1 MKQLRIPPL
10 LVDIIQSGILACE
23 GIVFDSR
30 DACPVCG
37 GQISGYDTRKKQFA
51 VMLRDG
57 TPYPLHVLVKRFL
70 CRQCGLISFA
80 DEPFYKG
87 TRHGSPVV
95 DLCRTLSTTIPYHR
109 AAAYMTQMG
118 IVIDRG
124 TVRNYARGS
133 YPEIPTSD
141 LFGVRIPLS
150 VISLSSLIAGEGG
163 RIKGAEALAACGFP
177 SAYRAAPDL
186 PLFPE
191 QRDEGD
197 NEESDKERQP
207 EHPEDC
213 REDQ

>member
-1 MKQLRIPPL
+1 MKQLRLPPL

-23 GIVFDSR
+23 EVLFDSL

-37 GQISGYDTRKKQFA
+37 GTVSGYDTRKRQFA

-57 TPYPLHVLVKRFL
+57 IRHPLYVRVKRFC

-80 DEPFYKG
+80 DAPFYTG

-95 DLCRTLSTTIPYHR
+95 DMCRTLSMTMPFHR
-109 AAAYMTQMG
+109 TAAYMEHLG

-133 YPEIPTSD
+133 YAEIPTSY

-150 VISLSSLIAGEGG
+150 VISLSSLTAGEGS

-197 NEESDKERQP
+197 NEESDE
-207 EHPEDC
+207 EG
-213 REDQ
+213 

>member
-23 GIVFDSR
+23 GVVFDSR

-37 GQISGYDTRKKQFA
+37 GPVSGYDTRKKQFA

-57 TPYPLHVLVKRFL
+57 IPYPLHVLVKRFT
-70 CRQCGLISFA
+70 CRTCGIICDA
-80 DEPFYKG
+80 DEPFYTG

-95 DLCRTLSTTIPYHR
+95 DLCRTLSMTLPFHR
-109 AAAYMTQMG
+109 TGALMAQMG
-118 IVIDRG
+118 IVVDRG

-133 YPEIPTSD
+133 HPEIPTSE
-141 LFGVRIPLS
+141 LFGVSIPLS
-150 VISLSSLIAGEGG
+150 LISLSSLTAGEGG
-163 RIKGAEALAACGFP
+163 RIIGAEALAACGFP

-191 QRDEGD
+191 QRDEGN

-213 REDQ
+213 RQEQ